1 MGGRRAGTFATISP
15 ITITILFVPNLWTLL
30 LRGSLRWAE
39 LQCFFHKRPNMV
51 DLLVKLYDIPD
62 PSETLAALAAHGIVV
77 RRAMANEK
85 TQVADWIRN
94 RFGDRWAAE
103 CEAAFARQPIACFIA
118 LYKTQMVGFACHD
131 ATCANFFGPIGIDP
145 DLRQKGLG
153 RAVLL
158 ATLHA
163 MAETG
168 YAYAIIG
175 GAGPIA
181 FFENCVGAV
190 PITGS
195 TPGIYR
201 PTIDK

>member
-1 MGGRRAGTFATISP
+1 
-15 ITITILFVPNLWTLL
+15 LFVPNLWTLL

-145 DLRQKGLG
+145 VSRHKGVG
-153 RAVLL
+153 RALLL
-158 ATLHA
+158 ATLQSMHHG
-163 MAETG
+163 G
-168 YAYAIIG
+168 YAYAIVG
-175 GAGPIA
+175 SAGPEE
-181 FFENCVGAV
+181 FFEKCAGAIAI
-190 PITGS
+190 PGS
-195 TPGIYR
+195 TPGIY
-201 PTIDK
+201 PSTTIKRQ